1 MGTNRNRRLPA
12 DALIADRQ
20 VLVGI
25 QLLTDYAPYNGAYSA
40 EKLAELRQAMEAA
53 QQAELSAQQAL
64 TAARDA
70 ALAAEWAVH
79 DGVIGARTQ
88 VIAQYGP
95 DSNAMQLVGLKRT
108 SERRRPTRR
117 AMPAT

>member
-12 DALIADRQ
+12 DVLLADRQ

-25 QLLTDYAPYNGAYSA
+25 QLLTDYAPFNSAYSA

-70 ALAAEWAVH
+70 AQVAEWAVH
-79 DGVIGARTQ
+79 DGVIGARDQ
-88 VIAQYGP
+88 VVAQYGP
-95 DSNAMQLVGLKRT
+95 DSNAMQLVGRKRK
-108 SERRRPTRR
+108 SERRRPARR
-117 AMPAT
+117 AA